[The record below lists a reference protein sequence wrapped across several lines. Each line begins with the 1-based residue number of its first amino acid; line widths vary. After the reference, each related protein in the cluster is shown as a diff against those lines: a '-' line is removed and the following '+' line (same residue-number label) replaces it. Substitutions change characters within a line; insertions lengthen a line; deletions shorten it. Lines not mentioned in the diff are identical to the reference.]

1 MGVPRNTVAG
11 QAGGA
16 IGTRWRPTVA
26 GLSLVVAAGLA
37 VGGCGSSSNSSS
49 SAGQRMFI
57 VAYRLGARGK
67 LPSSAG
73 SWRTA
78 GDRDE

>member
-1 MGVPRNTVAG
+1 MGVPRNAVAG

-26 GLSLVVAAGLA
+26 SMSLVVAARTNAPVTIDGDYVITA
-37 VGGCGSSSNSSS
+37 GCVAQ

-57 VAYRLGARGK
+57 VAYRLGATGK
-67 LPSSAG
+67 LPRSAG
-73 SWRTA
+73 S
-78 GDRDE
+78 